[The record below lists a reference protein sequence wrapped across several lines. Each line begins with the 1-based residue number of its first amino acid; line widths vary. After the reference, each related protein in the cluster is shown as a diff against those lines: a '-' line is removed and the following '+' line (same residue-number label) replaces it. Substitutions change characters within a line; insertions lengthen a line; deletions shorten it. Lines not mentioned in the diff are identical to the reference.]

1 MKHIRMSA
9 APQQPWLQKGQT
21 MVFAMAFAISAGLI
35 ALLLFNSGMLANAK
49 TRLQNT
55 ADAAAYSAGVLQAR
69 DHNFS
74 AYINRAMVAN
84 QVAVVQIVS
93 LKSYFEDAADTH
105 ERMSGP
111 VLSFEAEMYPREK
124 TIWDTAKRIPMGNI
138 NSAMQQLANQAVPII
153 DGLIKVFE
161 TAQQAHHTATGL
173 DMALVANEVVKRND
187 PHARLTTGIFTTGRT
202 MLQVTNWHDSTRQH
216 RANDDSTAADRFA
229 DVTVSDQ
236 STDAFTRS
244 RTSMPLPAW
253 LSTVK
258 PCESMPY
265 YAGSMTVFKFTHAG
279 GSLLSADKKRWL
291 ALDASL
297 GSGIATCLFL
307 VPCGPF
313 ICPLNITI
321 PLVDDNVVGGSG
333 GGLAGADG
341 GYDSRTG
348 YKNNPRS
355 SAQYGGA
362 LIHPETMIPAQLRY
376 QDGPGTTLDSKG
388 GLQDYYRDVAH
399 PATPVPDQAPE
410 NNGGAYAVTFEI
422 ERPGETVRTSGKFL
436 SGAQN
441 IRLDDAMKSNTLKA
455 LSSAHAYFYRP
466 NDEDPARFSRAEWR
480 RADGKTETANLFSP
494 YWQARLVDRS
504 QADRAASWAAH

>member
-1 MKHIRMSA
+1 
-9 APQQPWLQKGQT
+9 
-21 MVFAMAFAISAGLI
+21 MVFALAFAISAGLV

-93 LKSYFEDAADTH
+93 LKSYFEDAAATH

-111 VLSFEAEMYPREK
+111 LLSFESEMYPRDK
-124 TIWDTAKRIPMGNI
+124 PVWDAAKQLPMDSI
-138 NSAMQQLANQAVPII
+138 NSGMQQLAKQAVPMI
-153 DGLIKVFE
+153 DGLIKLFE
-161 TAQQAHHTATGL
+161 TAQEAHHVATRF
-173 DMALVANEVVKRND
+173 DMALVAEEVVKRND
-187 PHARLTTGIFTTGRT
+187 PQARLTTGVFTAGRT
-202 MLQVTNWHDSTRQH
+202 VVQVTNWHDATRRH
-216 RANDDSTAADRFA
+216 RANDQSMAADRFA

-253 LSTVK
+253 ASTVK

-265 YAGSMTVFKFTHAG
+265 YAGSFTVFQFTHAG
-279 GSLLSADKKRWL
+279 GSMLSADKKRWL

-297 GSGIATCLFL
+297 GGGVATCLFL
-307 VPCGPF
+307 VPCGP
-313 ICPLNITI
+313 IVCPLNVTI

-333 GGLAGADG
+333 GGLAGPAG
-341 GYDSRTG
+341 GYDSTRG
-348 YKNNPRS
+348 YKNNP
-355 SAQYGGA
+355 SASADYGGA
-362 LIHPETMIPAQLRY
+362 LVNPQTMIPARLRY
-376 QDGPGTTLDSKG
+376 QEGPGETLDGKG
-388 GLQDYYRDVAH
+388 GLQEYYRDVAS
-399 PATPVPDQAPE
+399 PAAAIPDQTPE
-410 NNGGAYAVTFEI
+410 HNGGAHAVTFEV
-422 ERPGETVRTSGKFL
+422 ERPGATVRTSGKFL
-436 SGAQN
+436 AGAQN
-441 IRLDDAMKSNTLKA
+441 VRLDDAMKSDTLKA

-466 NDEDPARFSRAEWR
+466 NAEDPSRFSRGGWQ